1 MPKISIRG
9 NTLYYRELKHT
20 EVVGSVDGQGTLWLK
35 DIPNRETLWSEGRYV
50 RPAGQEDRQYVRG
63 GRRRSG
69 SSGGRPVDSLTS
81 IPTSKGVQ
89 REQLSGQLKGEA

>member
-35 DIPNRETLWSEGRYV
+35 DIPNGETLWSEGRYV
-50 RPAGQEDRQYVRG
+50 GLQDKKIVNYVRG
-63 GRRRSG
+63 WQAALRFKRRAAG
-69 SSGGRPVDSLTS
+69 
-81 IPTSKGVQ
+81 
-89 REQLSGQLKGEA
+89 